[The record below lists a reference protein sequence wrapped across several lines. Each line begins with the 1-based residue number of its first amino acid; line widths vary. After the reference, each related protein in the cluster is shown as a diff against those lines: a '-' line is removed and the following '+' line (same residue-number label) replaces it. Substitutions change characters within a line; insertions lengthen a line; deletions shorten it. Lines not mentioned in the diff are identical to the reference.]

1 MKASEINLN
10 RFLSQNDTQFIIP
23 VYQRNYDWSH
33 QQCKQLLDDIL
44 SIGTSTKR
52 NAHFIGSIVYVHDD
66 VYSASGIRELSI
78 IDGQQRLTTLTLI
91 YLVIYRLAK
100 FSGNDH
106 LFNRINETYLIN
118 KFAAD
123 EEKLKLRPTE
133 NNDRAL
139 KYLLRSDNQEEYSD
153 FSRLIDNFNYFKSRI
168 LEENYKEV
176 LAGIDKLMF
185 VEVSLDRD
193 KDDPQR
199 IFESLNSTGL
209 ELSQADLIRNY
220 ILMGLKR
227 KSQNKIYENYW
238 EHIEHQAKVESTN
251 SSKVS
256 DYIRDY
262 LTLENKKIPNKSKV
276 YYEFKEKYP
285 TSTVEVLQDILTPMK
300 KLVKHYNKLLN
311 PAQEPD
317 KDIRLQLQYIN
328 RLEINVAFPFLLRVY
343 DDYSTGVISKI
354 TFLEVLGLIQA
365 FVWRRFIIGLP
376 TNALNK
382 IFMRLHEDINSENY
396 LTSIQLALLTKK
408 GSQRFPR
415 DKEVINALREKDM
428 YGIKPKNR
436 IYFMERLENHE
447 NKELVIIDGNNDITI
462 EHIFPQNPEPKWKIE
477 LGEEEYKLFKENH
490 LNTIANLTLSGNNG
504 QLGNK
509 YFLTKKEMN
518 VDGKE
523 QGYKYSRLWLNRY
536 LVQIDKWGNNE
547 IEKRFKIIEE
557 RFLRIWVLPDVD
569 TEQDTDF
576 NEVNIFDAEEPT
588 FKKLEYVIFFDQ
600 KLDLSTVSK
609 LYLEVIKTLFDLQPQ
624 TFFTSDLAE
633 KLSLTKDPNT
643 CRQALPINETYFV
656 ESNLDNK
663 GKFERI
669 KRVLTVFDFEDE
681 LTIKYREKEENA
693 NNTNAADTKSRAAD

>member
-1 MKASEINLN
+1 MKANEINLN
-10 RFLSQNDTQFIIP
+10 RFLSQSDTQFIIP

-33 QQCKQLLDDIL
+33 HQCKQLLDDIL
-44 SIGTSTKR
+44 EIGTNSKK

-66 VYSASGIRELSI
+66 VYSASGIRELTT

-100 FSGNDH
+100 TLGNEQ
-106 LFNRINETYLIN
+106 LFNKINETYLIN

-123 EEKLKLRPTE
+123 EEKLKLKPTE
-133 NNDRAL
+133 NNNRAL
-139 KYLLRSDNQEEYSD
+139 KYLLRSDKQEEYSD

-168 LEENYKEV
+168 LEENYEAV
-176 LAGIDKLMF
+176 LTGISKLMF
-185 VEVSLDRD
+185 VEISLDRD

-238 EHIEHQAKVESTN
+238 EHIEQLSKDESTN

-262 LTLENKKIPNKSKV
+262 LTLENKKIPNKNKV
-276 YYEFKEKYP
+276 YHEFKEKYP
-285 TSTVEVLQDILTPMK
+285 TSTVEVLEDILTPIK

-311 PAQEPD
+311 PAHEPD
-317 KDIRLQLQYIN
+317 NDIRQQLQYIN
-328 RLEINVAFPFLLRVY
+328 RLEINVAYPFLLKVY
-343 DDYSTGVISKI
+343 DDYSTGVISKQ
-354 TFLEVLGLIQA
+354 TFIEVLELIQA
-365 FVWRRFIIGLP
+365 FTWRRFIIGLP

-382 IFMRLHEDINSENY
+382 IFMRLYEDIDSQNY
-396 LTSIQLALLTKK
+396 LTSIQLALLKKK

-415 DKEVINALREKDM
+415 NKEVVNTLREKDM

-436 IYFMERLENHE
+436 VYFLERLENHK
-447 NKELVIIDGNNDITI
+447 NNELVKIDGNSDITI

-477 LGEEEYKLFKENH
+477 LGEEEYNFIKENY

-504 QLGNK
+504 KLGNK
-509 YFLTKKEMN
+509 RFLSKKEMN
-518 VDGKE
+518 VDGEE
-523 QGYKYSRLWLNRY
+523 QGYKYSRLWLNSY
-536 LVQIDKWGNNE
+536 LTQIDKWGKNE
-547 IEKRFKIIEE
+547 IEKRFQIIEE
-557 RFLRIWVLPDVD
+557 RFLSIWVFPDID
-569 TEQDTDF
+569 TELDTDF

-600 KLDLSTVSK
+600 KLEISTVSR
-609 LYLEVIKTLFDLQPQ
+609 LYLEVMKTLFDLQPQ

-633 KLSLTKDPNT
+633 KLSLTKDSNI
-643 CRQALPINETYFV
+643 CRQAIPINETYFI

-669 KRVLTVFDFEDE
+669 KRALTVFDFEDE
-681 LTIKYREKEENA
+681 LTIKYRE
-693 NNTNAADTKSRAAD
+693 